1 MIIFGTSSAIM
12 QSYNE
17 DPSLRRIGHI
27 SLGGLGPYG
36 CSQCAIY
43 PDFGYYPSKG
53 HHHKGGYGAPPVK
66 GYGAPPVKGYGAPP
80 FKAYHKEHK
89 KEKSWYK
96 HVFKGSHKGH
106 KGGGSYGAPPT
117 SSYGPPSSS
126 YGAPPTSSY
135 GALPTSSY
143 GAPPTSSYGAPPTS
157 YYGPPSSSYG
167 APLTTNSYGGGT
179 PSYIQGPVG
188 APYNPYGGSSP
199 SANNN
204 YQNLGGSSS
213 YNPYGGLG
221 GTLPG
226 TSSAPF
232 DPSSFGTGFLP
243 LSDTGSGPF
252 DQYGGPGFY
261 GGITSSQL
269 FSSNYDLSINSG
281 LLPYLPVR
289 PPLVGSSLYGEVGYP
304 SGYYLPPALSNEP
317 PTLVGAF
324 DHYNGPI
331 YYGGFQP
338 TLGPY
343 GGGGALPYYYSSSSD
358 LSPVTDTYNGQSSS
372 SYQQQTE
379 NQSYSSLPS

>member
-1 MIIFGTSSAIM
+1 MSSAII
-12 QSYNE
+12 QSYHE
-17 DPSLRRIGHI
+17 DPSLRRVGHI
-27 SLGGLGPYG
+27 SLGGLGAYG
-36 CSQCAIY
+36 CSHCAIF
-43 PDFGYYPSKG
+43 PDFGYYPNKG
-53 HHHKGGYGAPPVK
+53 HHKGGYGAPPVK

-80 FKAYHKEHK
+80 VKAHHKEHK

-96 HVFKGSHKGH
+96 HVFKGSYKGH
-106 KGGGSYGAPPT
+106 KGGGSYGAPPPSYGPPSSSYGAPPTSSYGAPPTSSYGAPPT

-126 YGAPPTSSY
+126 YGAP
-135 GALPTSSY
+135 
-143 GAPPTSSYGAPPTS
+143 
-157 YYGPPSSSYG
+157 
-167 APLTTNSYGGGT
+167 LTTNSYGGGS

-188 APYNPYGGSSP
+188 APYNPYGGSS
-199 SANNN
+199 SAGYITNNN
-204 YQNLGGSSS
+204 YQHPNLGSSP

-226 TSSAPF
+226 TSPTPY

-243 LSDTGSGPF
+243 LSDTGSGSF

-261 GGITSSQL
+261 GGITSHL
-269 FSSNYDLSINSG
+269 FSSYDQGALSSPNFG
-281 LLPYLPVR
+281 LMDYLPVR

-304 SGYYLPPALSNEP
+304 SGYYLPSELSM

-343 GGGGALPYYYSSSSD
+343 GDGALPYYYSSSD
-358 LSPVTDTYNGQSSS
+358 LSPVTDTYCGQSSIPYYQTS
-372 SYQQQTE
+372 SCQQQTE
-379 NQSYSSLPS
+379 NKSYSSLPS